1 MGRTTGKL
9 FKRGGNR
16 DYSRYKARLEVLFH
30 GKLQNSNGSAMLRL
44 STELGIPQ
52 STLYRWRDTS
62 KRDPEWRPWKT
73 NKRNQHRI
81 FTDAEETSMCD
92 FICRNFLEPGIL
104 FTNQDF
110 KRIALDAWLE
120 KYRDSD
126 NDCRFEASDGFVT
139 KFKKRHGFT
148 SRRAH
153 HKRRSTTDQQ
163 YVEQFMSTMKEI
175 LATKDPERIINADE
189 TFWRTIPGDMRTW
202 GKRGSQNIQFHAA
215 GGDKD
220 GVTVVAA
227 ISAARTKLPLQIIA
241 TGRTDRCL
249 SQLGD
254 TAHHLKARSKKRWS
268 TGETFR
274 TFLMSLRERF
284 PDDDP
289 VWLVLDCYSAHR
301 DKETLTLADSLG
313 IKLIFIP
320 AGFTDELQPLDR
332 SVFGVLKGYLR
343 RMWRERFIDNP
354 ETKFNKALAVELL
367 IPAWEKI
374 SSDLIA
380 QSWSIYA
387 EDGI

>member
-153 HKRRSTTDQQ
+153 HKRCSTTDQQ
-163 YVEQFMSTMKEI
+163 YLEQFK
-175 LATKDPERIINADE
+175 
-189 TFWRTIPGDMRTW
+189 
-202 GKRGSQNIQFHAA
+202 
-215 GGDKD
+215 
-220 GVTVVAA
+220 
-227 ISAARTKLPLQIIA
+227 
-241 TGRTDRCL
+241 
-249 SQLGD
+249 
-254 TAHHLKARSKKRWS
+254 
-268 TGETFR
+268 
-274 TFLMSLRERF
+274 
-284 PDDDP
+284 
-289 VWLVLDCYSAHR
+289 
-301 DKETLTLADSLG
+301 
-313 IKLIFIP
+313 
-320 AGFTDELQPLDR
+320 
-332 SVFGVLKGYLR
+332 
-343 RMWRERFIDNP
+343 
-354 ETKFNKALAVELL
+354 
-367 IPAWEKI
+367 
-374 SSDLIA
+374 
-380 QSWSIYA
+380 
-387 EDGI
+387 